1 MKKKIVKYESYIK
14 YSLLLILQL
23 ILVVNIINFIKF
35 DSQKVLML
43 ESNSHSSM
51 DSTYVYSSS
60 NIHIISFVFEYS
72 NNGKIE
78 QDNLGSYKLNNL
90 FNVRN
95 FDALNM
101 LNELMGRKKDN
112 GQIKLSLFTE
122 NNCVYLDCSSNNS
135 SSEPT
140 TISKMNL
147 QESISF
153 DNYTFD
159 YTLTENENAYT
170 IVEGHSD
177 NDESMIR
184 VYLVYK

>member
-101 LNELMGRKKDN
+101 LNELMGRKK
-112 GQIKLSLFTE
+112 
-122 NNCVYLDCSSNNS
+122 
-135 SSEPT
+135 
-140 TISKMNL
+140 
-147 QESISF
+147 
-153 DNYTFD
+153 
-159 YTLTENENAYT
+159 
-170 IVEGHSD
+170 
-177 NDESMIR
+177 R
-184 VYLVYK
+184 